1 MMMLNNGKDYDSNNN
16 NQDNDNNVK
25 DDKLG

>member
-1 MMMLNNGKDYDSNNN
+1 MMMLNTGKDYDSNNN